1 MLIRHRSF
9 QHPLLKTPQFLHAL
23 KRGQQPCA
31 AENLRSV
38 TTFFMDRTETSI
50 EVVSRIEAGQILCSP
65 ARCAEI
71 TYLISIGDGDDP
83 LPQGYENAERKLR
96 LRIADVVTEEGATV
110 EDIQHIV
117 QLAEQLRS
125 ERGTLLIHCEAGVSR
140 STATALIIYACWL
153 GQGREAEAMERVIA
167 QRPFAVPNRRMV
179 ALGDTL
185 LALGGNLLRAR
196 DQSLSSAWSDSTDE
210 Q

>member
-1 MLIRHRSF
+1 
-9 QHPLLKTPQFLHAL
+9 
-23 KRGQQPCA
+23 
-31 AENLRSV
+31 
-38 TTFFMDRTETSI
+38 MDRTETSI

-110 EDIQHIV
+110 EDIQRIV

-196 DQSLSSAWSDSTDE
+196 DQSLSSAWSDSAAD

>member
-1 MLIRHRSF
+1 
-9 QHPLLKTPQFLHAL
+9 
-23 KRGQQPCA
+23 
-31 AENLRSV
+31 
-38 TTFFMDRTETSI
+38 MDRTETSI